1 MLPPFCND
9 INIYSFEPFNY
20 YNKFINSNSY
30 FILIYRVRDIEN
42 IYHVF
47 AFCLITGFINEI
59 LHFFFRTT
67 YTSIL
72 ISSIYHFIESQCL
85 LFVFSSWI
93 VLNKRFKKLLHLLFF
108 IIVSIEF
115 IYILNTGKHNF
126 FWIYV
131 FPVIILIILGFK
143 ILISENHRIANSE
156 KLIIIPI
163 IVFYIYYTILD
174 ILMSLL
180 YNKQTQPLFTN
191 LYYVINIINLLSYIS
206 YSLAFLWAPKKE
218 KYL

>member
-1 MLPPFCND
+1 M
-9 INIYSFEPFNY
+9 
-20 YNKFINSNSY
+20 
-30 FILIYRVRDIEN
+30 ILIFLVLSPLIIITSLSILIPILFWIYRVRDIEN

-72 ISSIYHFIESQCL
+72 ITSIYHFIESQCFL
-85 LFVFSSWI
+85 YVFLSWI
-93 VLNKRFKKLLHLLFF
+93 KLNKNVKKILHLLFF
-108 IIVSIEF
+108 ILISIEF
-115 IYILNTGKHNF
+115 VYILNTGKYNL

-131 FPVIILIILGFK
+131 LPMNILVILGFK
-143 ILISENHRIANSE
+143 ILISQNNRITISQ

-163 IVFYIYYTILD
+163 IVFSLYYTILD

-180 YNKQTQPLFTN
+180 YNKQTQPLFID
-191 LYYVINIINLLSYIS
+191 LHSILHPINFLSYIS

>member
-1 MLPPFCND
+1 LSPFT
-9 INIYSFEPFNY
+9 IIVGLS
-20 YNKFINSNSY
+20 
-30 FILIYRVRDIEN
+30 ILIPILFWLYRIRDIEN

-47 AFCLITGFINEI
+47 AFCLVTGLINEI
-59 LHFFFRTT
+59 MHILFRAN
-67 YTSIL
+67 YISMLMTSI
-72 ISSIYHFIESQCL
+72 YNFFESQCIL
-85 LFVFSSWI
+85 YVFLSWI
-93 VLNKRFKKLLHLLFF
+93 NLNKNFKKLLHLLFF
-108 IIVSIEF
+108 IITSIEF
-115 IYILNTGKHNF
+115 VYILNTGKHNF

-163 IVFYIYYTILD
+163 IVFYIYYTMLD

>member
-1 MLPPFCND
+1 MSPFT
-9 INIYSFEPFNY
+9 IIVGLS
-20 YNKFINSNSY
+20 
-30 FILIYRVRDIEN
+30 ILIPILFWLYRIRDIEN

-47 AFCLITGFINEI
+47 AFCLVTGLINEI
-59 LHFFFRTT
+59 MHILFRAN
-67 YTSIL
+67 YISMLMTSI
-72 ISSIYHFIESQCL
+72 YNFFESQCIL
-85 LFVFSSWI
+85 YVFLSWI
-93 VLNKRFKKLLHLLFF
+93 NLNKNFKKLLHLLFF
-108 IIVSIEF
+108 IITSIEF
-115 IYILNTGKHNF
+115 VYILNTGKHNF

-163 IVFYIYYTILD
+163 TVFYIYYTILD

-180 YNKQTQPLFTN
+180 YNKQTQPLFIN
-191 LYYVINIINLLSYIS
+191 LYYIINVINILSYIS
-206 YSLAFLWAPKKE
+206 YSFAFLWAPKKE

>member
-1 MLPPFCND
+1 M
-9 INIYSFEPFNY
+9 
-20 YNKFINSNSY
+20 
-30 FILIYRVRDIEN
+30 YRIRDIEN

-47 AFCLITGFINEI
+47 AFCLVTGLINEI
-59 LHFFFRTT
+59 MHILFRAN
-67 YTSIL
+67 YISMLMTSI
-72 ISSIYHFIESQCL
+72 YNFFESQCIL
-85 LFVFSSWI
+85 YVFLSWI
-93 VLNKRFKKLLHLLFF
+93 NLNKNFKKLLHLLFF
-108 IIVSIEF
+108 IITSIEF
-115 IYILNTGKHNF
+115 VYILNTGKHNF

-163 IVFYIYYTILD
+163 TVFYIYYTILD

>member
-1 MLPPFCND
+1 MSPFT
-9 INIYSFEPFNY
+9 IIVGLS
-20 YNKFINSNSY
+20 
-30 FILIYRVRDIEN
+30 ILIPILFWLYRIRDIEN

-47 AFCLITGFINEI
+47 AFCLVTGLINEI
-59 LHFFFRTT
+59 MHILFRAN
-67 YTSIL
+67 YISMLMTSI
-72 ISSIYHFIESQCL
+72 YNFFESQCIL
-85 LFVFSSWI
+85 YVFLSWI
-93 VLNKRFKKLLHLLFF
+93 NLNKNFKKLLHLLFF
-108 IIVSIEF
+108 IITSIEF
-115 IYILNTGKHNF
+115 VYILNTGKHNF